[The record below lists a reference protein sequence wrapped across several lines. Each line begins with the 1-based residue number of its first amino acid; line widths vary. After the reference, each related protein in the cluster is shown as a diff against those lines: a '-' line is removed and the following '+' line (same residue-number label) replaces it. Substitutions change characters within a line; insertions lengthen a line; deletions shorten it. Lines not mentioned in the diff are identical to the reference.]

1 MGRMAKSPLRFWKA
15 SSTAIGLQIEVPQ
28 LRGIG
33 FREIGAQ
40 QVATLA
46 PTSLS
51 ADEFIGLVTTEPI
64 AERGLFF
71 GELGP
76 DTRRTGLS
84 GARRRA
90 SSCTSQKH

>member
-1 MGRMAKSPLRFWKA
+1 MCLDASIELMEDGTDGQIPLEVLEGLFLRDE
-15 SSTAIGLQIEVPQ
+15 LQIEVPQ

-51 ADEFIGLVTTEPI
+51 ASLS
-64 AERGLFF
+64 
-71 GELGP
+71 
-76 DTRRTGLS
+76 GLS
-84 GARRRA
+84 RRSR
-90 SSCTSQKH
+90 